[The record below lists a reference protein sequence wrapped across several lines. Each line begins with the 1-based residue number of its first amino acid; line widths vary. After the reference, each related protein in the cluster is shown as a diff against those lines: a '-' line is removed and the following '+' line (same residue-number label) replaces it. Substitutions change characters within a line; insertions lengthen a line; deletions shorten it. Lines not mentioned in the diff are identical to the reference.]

1 MKSLAV
7 CVVDRRWLSYH
18 VALTVLALS
27 VPFVAP
33 FVATT
38 AQQASSRSAGKLTQ
52 WEVWL
57 CPSHHG
63 LSGKAL
69 PSDSG
74 RSSRKTGPS
83 CTAHT
88 VLGVAGKGR
97 AEFDKR
103 DQG

>member
-33 FVATT
+33 FVAST

-57 CPSHHG
+57 
-63 LSGKAL
+63 L
-69 PSDSG
+69 PL
-74 RSSRKTGPS
+74 SSRAFWEGSPFRQRPLQPENWTVMH
-83 CTAHT
+83 CAHC
-88 VLGVAGKGR
+88 AGSGGER
-97 AEFDKR
+97 TR
-103 DQG
+103 RVR